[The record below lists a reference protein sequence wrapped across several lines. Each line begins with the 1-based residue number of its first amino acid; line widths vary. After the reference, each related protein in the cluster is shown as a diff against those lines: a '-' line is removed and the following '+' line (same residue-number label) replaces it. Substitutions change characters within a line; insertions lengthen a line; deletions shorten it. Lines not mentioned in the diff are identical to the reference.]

1 MAQLMTPTVSLTGGD
16 ANLIKAPQQD
26 VDVGSTL
33 KATDNTPSIYQLGA
47 KIAEGIYQYEAA
59 RESYV
64 ALDAQNKR
72 DLEHSQ
78 IIEEMQN
85 DKGDWTPEKHNA
97 YKTKIEEVA
106 DNYQSVIDG
115 LSPLTQA
122 AARQKSKQH
131 SVEITDQFYKTSRK
145 KQYDFELKTISAS
158 LTLEADKLY
167 NLRNDPKKFAEQF
180 QNVMDAYDNLS
191 ELSGISKGSAI
202 YNEQKLKTSS
212 SAIYQ
217 VVSSLIG
224 TEELS
229 RARQYRKA
237 YDKSLTAED
246 RGRLDIQ
253 LFNLQEKLR
262 KEAEMEARRAAA
274 EKAKVDKVAQEE
286 AKIAERWLIGRP
298 TELERAR
305 VIQERLLAYAKQ
317 LYEEEK
323 KEKDPQ
329 GNFKEDKDFLSLLTQ
344 KDEYEIVKRVDA
356 EIEQNRNRFDQQ
368 QLSVNFLVDLVTKT
382 QAASDPK
389 EMTQYDTFEST
400 LKRLVAAGAVK
411 PEDSNKIYAMYQ
423 NLTPS
428 NRERL
433 DSLISGTPLTS
444 NAQSLLNWQS
454 MSNEVLMYQI
464 GSMVY
469 PYEVLT
475 KEQGL
480 SLPDARKVMA
490 RYESAKQYGQEKK
503 VSSLARQFAT
513 SFVVMKGNNLDK
525 VYDIDYPKLTK
536 PAEQKLF
543 KQIITNAVQ
552 DFFYKEVEER
562 YQAQG
567 ADVKKSREDIAAEI
581 MVTPALFAKKYQSA
595 ITRVSEEASK
605 NFDESWW

>member
-286 AKIAERWLIGRP
+286 AKIAEQWLIGRP
-298 TELERAR
+298 TELQRAR
-305 VIQERLLAYAKQ
+305 VIQERMLAYAKQ
-317 LYEEEK
+317 LYEK
-323 KEKDPQ
+323 QKEKIDPH

-344 KDEYEIVKRVDA
+344 RDEYEIVKRVDT

-368 QLSVNFLVDLVTKT
+368 QLAVNTLVDLVTKT
-382 QAASDPK
+382 QAASDPNA
-389 EMTQYDTFEST
+389 MTQYDTFEST
-400 LKRLVAAGAVK
+400 LKRLVAAGVVK

-428 NRERL
+428 NRKRL

-444 NAQSLLNWQS
+444 NAHSLLNWQS

-475 KEQGL
+475 TKEGL